1 MEHYFTNNPNTKDEF
16 YKVECIVGGDRY
28 KFTTNN
34 SVFSKKNLDFGSRL
48 MIETALEEMNGKGT
62 GRLLDIGCGYGP
74 VGIIMGKN
82 NPNLEI
88 TFADVNKR
96 ALSLTR
102 DNIHNNGLKNKHI
115 VLESNVYD
123 SIDGSYDYILTNPPI
138 RAGKKIVHQILEE
151 SCNHLSDQGVIY
163 VVIQKKQGA
172 PSAKAKLMDVY
183 GNCEIIKKS
192 SGYYILKSIKE

>member
-16 YKVECIVGGDRY
+16 YKVECIINGERFT
-28 KFTTNN
+28 FTTNN
-34 SVFSKKNLDFGSRL
+34 SVFSKKNLDFGSRV
-48 MIETALEEMNGKGT
+48 MIETVLSELDNSK

-74 VGIIMGKN
+74 VGIIIGKN

-88 TFADVNKR
+88 TFADVNNR

-102 DNIHNNGLKNKHI
+102 DNVVKNGIVNKHQ
-115 VLESNVYD
+115 VLQSDIYEN
-123 SIDGSYDYILTNPPI
+123 IGGKYDYILTNPPI
-138 RAGKKIVHQILEE
+138 RAGKKVVHRILEE
-151 SCNHLSDQGVIY
+151 SINHLNPGGVIY

-172 PSAKAKLMDVY
+172 PSAKAKLEAVY
-183 GNCEIIKKS
+183 GDCEIIKKS